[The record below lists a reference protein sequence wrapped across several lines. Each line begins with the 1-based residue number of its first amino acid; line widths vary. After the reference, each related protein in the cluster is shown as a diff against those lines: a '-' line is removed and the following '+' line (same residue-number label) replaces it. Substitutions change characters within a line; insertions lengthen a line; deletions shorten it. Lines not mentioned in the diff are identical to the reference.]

1 MVRILAAV
9 LVGACLIVAG
19 TVRAAPVFMLG
30 NDPHVQH
37 GRALVQAALKA
48 ARFPAT
54 FTDAPSSNEQRS
66 LYMLKHGFTH
76 VDIEPVT
83 ATRLALAAK
92 GSIRMIP
99 IPIDRGLLGYRI
111 NLLLDTRRDL
121 LADVRNTTDLAEFTI
136 GQAERW
142 TDLDIY
148 RAAGIT
154 TKEVKAWHQGEFTA
168 QLEAG
173 FIDIFPLGLEETL
186 SYFLPRFQERYP
198 QLTTDP
204 HILIRYPWFRF
215 VWVSAKPETDALY
228 AALVKGFDI
237 IARDGSFLAIWRQ
250 YRRTPPAGIFANRTV
265 IELDNPFYGNDIVP
279 ARYQHL
285 VFRRPAASGASSRK
299 APYAPVP

>member
-1 MVRILAAV
+1 MVRILAAMV
-9 LVGACLIVAG
+9 VGIWLGLTG
-19 TVRAAPVFMLG
+19 TARAAPVFVLG
-30 NDPHVQH
+30 SDPHVQH

-48 ARFPAT
+48 ARFPAS
-54 FTDAPSSNEQRS
+54 FTNAPASNEQRS
-66 LYMLKHGFTH
+66 LYMLKHGFTQ

-83 ATRLALAAK
+83 PTRLALAAK

-121 LADVRNTTDLAEFTI
+121 LAKVRNAADLSEFTI

-154 TKEVKAWHQGEFTA
+154 TKEVKAWQQGQFTA

-173 FIDIFPLGLEETL
+173 FIDVFPLGLEETL

-204 HILIRYPWFRF
+204 HTLVRYPWFRF
-215 VWVSAKPETDALY
+215 VWVSARPETDALY
-228 AALVKGFDI
+228 AALLKGFDT
-237 IARDGSFLAIWRQ
+237 IARDGTFLTIWQ
-250 YRRTPPAGIFANRTV
+250 QHRRTPPASIFANRTV
-265 IELDNPFYGNDIVP
+265 IELENPFYGNDIVP

-285 VFRRPAASGASSRK
+285 LFRRPAASGSSSRK
-299 APYAPVP
+299 AAHAPVP